1 MWGITNPYQHKVI
14 AAMEDYNRVL
24 DATTVSENANGTAAE
39 KMTIYTQTLE
49 AAQNNLTS
57 SIQQFAQ
64 DSNLDQILIA
74 AYNGL
79 AKVVE
84 ILNILLNKI
93 PVLSPLI
100 KAVGVIFLTYF
111 GANMISKLT
120 KSISIFGQMA
130 EVISGLGTATN
141 IVIPTFTQMFSGIVS
156 GAGSAMT
163 ALTGMTVTIGGLT
176 APILGVVAAIIA
188 IGTVAKLAWD
198 SWKNAQP
205 EAQVKKANDALE
217 ESQKNLDDTNSKIA
231 EINKQISEINSKGT
245 LTLADEQQKENL
257 QEQLDVLKE
266 IQKTQSDINEANK
279 IASKEATQK
288 EIKSRYGDDK
298 SVEEYQSSFVGIAPR
313 LYDSESASVNQ
324 LLANIA
330 QLNKEKQELNKSDE
344 NYATKLQQ
352 LNSQM
357 DAQTLALQNQ
367 KLAILQDMQTL
378 QNLGDTSS
386 DVYKMLQSQLDT
398 VNLALD
404 PSNFETLK
412 VQNLIDTAGIEDK
425 LQKAVQAGDEAGQ
438 KTAEAYANK
447 FAHQILNSS
456 DSVKAAWAQAMNI
469 DVNDLNIDNLTQEL
483 LTKFQQMYGQ
493 VNQAIFELTS
503 EQVADWTT
511 AATNALVTQDEAMK
525 DYISTVANIT
535 EKQEILN
542 TAFSEMKEKGELSV
556 ATVQK
561 LIDQE
566 PSLVSALT
574 VEDGHIRI
582 NIDSLQDLSDSYFD
596 TAIEAKKQQIAQTE
610 SVIEETKKRI
620 KAMQE
625 EMSALAKLV
634 QAQIDAGERVDTTNL
649 DQLRGMQRTQHEL
662 EKQGKQAQAT
672 YDDLSDEL
680 ESLEKLQSAGLTYT
694 PSKKS
699 SSSKSGKSDAEKEF
713 ETNIKNR
720 MKYLQGIVKQY
731 SLDDAWQDPATIQ
744 EYTDSWN
751 DMLSS
756 VVDTPEARKIVAD
769 ALNVDISGMS
779 DEKAKEQLTKLL
791 KDQYGD
797 IQTEYQKLLK
807 NKAKEDL
814 NSAKAIINAYKEG
827 VYGAWSSDEALNAA
841 KADYDKFIKEI
852 TENEDYRKAVAESL
866 NLGDITEKTVEE
878 QIRIVVEAWQKS
890 AGTLEDAQQ
899 DLYDEAS
906 KNIKALQDEIEDMI
920 DTAIDLL
927 EKAGDFLFD
936 MLDKIS
942 DRYDAQIDNLDK
954 ISDELDDQKDAF
966 EDKIDQQKEL
976 LKLQKEEMDNADE
989 LAEKNKSIADID
1001 AQLMELQ
1008 YDNSAE
1014 AQAKRLKLLDERAEK
1029 EKDLADW
1036 QNEYDYNTKIDALD
1050 KEKSEYEKTIEAE
1063 KKAIE
1068 AQKQTLQDAQS
1079 QFETTL
1085 SNIQNG
1091 FNTFI
1096 KILSSDLVKNL
1107 IGKALINSGSDTVTN
1122 LLIGYNR
1129 VFGSGIDTDVT
1140 GITTKGFKSLGD
1152 IGGKILGGLNLGDVS
1167 NKIGSSLNGIRNNFG
1182 NFANGISQIIQPGI
1196 SNASGIFSGL
1206 GSTIKNA
1213 FNLNWS
1219 GIGTSMQG
1227 GLKTVSGIF
1236 SKMFSPI
1243 ASGASSIGD
1252 AIGAGITGFFPGI
1265 FSALGTLVTTVGTAM
1280 GGVLESIATAMSA
1293 IPVVGWV
1300 IAGAAVVG
1308 AIALAASIAA
1318 IVAKTRSSKV
1328 SQPTQSFTA
1337 KKHHTGADY
1346 VKKENPALDKMLG
1359 LNDDETVS
1367 ILHVGEAV
1375 VPTWANNATSSASSN
1390 RFTGSPFGS
1399 AVDTAVKSARTNS
1412 RTYSSS
1418 DNSTINISMPINI
1431 QGDADSSTVNS
1442 LRKEADNIVN
1452 RVLKTINSQTRIGG
1466 YRNIKAATV

>member
-100 KAVGVIFLTYF
+100 KAMGVALAAAF
-111 GANMISKLT
+111 A
-120 KSISIFGQMA
+120 A
-130 EVISGLGTATN
+130 GTIEK
-141 IVIPTFTQMFSGIVS
+141 IVKTSQILSGIVS
-156 GAGSAMT
+156 IGPSIVKAFTSAGSAIEGFGA
-163 ALTGMTVTIGGLT
+163 ALYAAAGPAGVIFG
-176 APILGVVAAIIA
+176 ILGAIIA
-188 IGTVAKLAWD
+188 IAPAVYSAWKKVFPSIEERADEAKQAWED
-198 SWKNAQP
+198 SKQ
-205 EAQVKKANDALE
+205 ELSE
-217 ESQKNLDDTNSKIA
+217 TNSQIT
-231 EINKQISEINSKGT
+231 ELNNQISDIKSKGT
-245 LTLADEQQKENL
+245 LTLSDQAELERL
-257 QEQLDVLKE
+257 QTQLDILE
-266 IQKTQSDINEANK
+266 AMRDNQEAINEQNK
-279 IASKEATQK
+279 QEAISTQK
-288 EIKSRYGDDK
+288 ESI
-298 SVEEYQSSFVGIAPR
+298 
-313 LYDSESASVNQ
+313 
-324 LLANIA
+324 ANITGYDKNA
-330 QLNKEKQELNKSDE
+330 IDEYKASLESLGNYMQTIQRGEQGDANALFAAYQNLTQQKKELNSTDEDYIEKSKTIDSSLQQITTDLLTQKQGYLE
-344 NYATKLQQ
+344 QMKTLAEWGMTNSSEYKKLQQ
-352 LNSQM
+352 LVYET
-357 DAQTLALQNQ
+357 DAL
-367 KLAILQDMQTL
+367 
-378 QNLGDTSS
+378 
-386 DVYKMLQSQLDT
+386 
-398 VNLALD
+398 LD
-404 PSNFETLK
+404 PSNFLK
-412 VQNLIDTAGIEDK
+412 VKLGDLIDTSNLKSKIQD
-425 LQKAVQAGDEAGQ
+425 AVQDTSEAGQ
-438 KTAEAYANK
+438 QAAEGYARQ
-447 FAHQILNSS
+447 FAIKILGDENM
-456 DSVKAAWAQAMNI
+456 KQALA
-469 DVNDLNIDNLTQEL
+469 DALNIDASKLNVDNVTQEVL
-483 LTKFQQMYGQ
+483 SQFQDMYAGITTGYEEMVQDISGNTGVVDTYASMLDKINDKTSVLTKAYK
-493 VNQAIFELTS
+493 ELTKQGSLTADTTQKLIEKYPELADKLDFSTGKIKLQVEELKNLYNAEFESAEATVTS
-503 EQVADWTT
+503 EIAKAEATIASASARIAAMQAVET
-511 AATNALVTQDEAMK
+511 A
-525 DYISTVANIT
+525 
-535 EKQEILN
+535 LN
-542 TAFSEMKEKGELSV
+542 SGELSGRDEAFYEREYRYQSKV
-556 ATVQK
+556 A
-561 LIDQE
+561 
-566 PSLVSALT
+566 
-574 VEDGHIRI
+574 
-582 NIDSLQDLSDSYFD
+582 DS
-596 TAIEAKKQQIAQTE
+596 
-610 SVIEETKKRI
+610 
-620 KAMQE
+620 
-625 EMSALAKLV
+625 V
-634 QAQIDAGERVDTTNL
+634 QAQLDAATEKVEGLKSVLALLQNTA
-649 DQLRGMQRTQHEL
+649 RT
-662 EKQGKQAQAT
+662 
-672 YDDLSDEL
+672 
-680 ESLEKLQSAGLTYT
+680 GLGSGIKDST
-694 PSKKS
+694 SGS
-699 SSSKSGKSDAEKEF
+699 SSADKDF
-713 ETNIKNR
+713 ENSIKNR

-731 SLDDAWQDPATIQ
+731 SLDEAWNDPATIQ
-744 EYTDSWN
+744 KYTDDFN
-751 DMLSS
+751 NMLSS
-756 VVDTPEARKIVAD
+756 VLDSPEKRKIVAD

-814 NSAKAIINAYKEG
+814 NSAKTIINAYKEG

>member
-1 MWGITNPYQHKVI
+1 
-14 AAMEDYNRVL
+14 MEDYNRVL
-24 DATTVSENANGTAAE
+24 EATNVAENANGVAAE
-39 KMTIYTQTLE
+39 KMTVYNESLE
-49 AAQNNLTS
+49 AAQNRLTA

-64 DSNLDQILIA
+64 DSNLDRILA
-74 AYNGL
+74 LAYDGL
-79 AKVVE
+79 SKVVE

-100 KAVGVIFLTYF
+100 KEVGVALAVAFAAKTI
-111 GANMISKLT
+111 ANIASTSK
-120 KSISIFGQMA
+120 A
-130 EVISGLGTATN
+130 
-141 IVIPTFTQMFSGIVS
+141 
-156 GAGSAMT
+156 
-163 ALTGMTVTIGGLT
+163 IGGLISAFTSVSGEVGAFASLVAGEFTT
-176 APILGVVAAIIA
+176 ALSSGLIPAIGAAGTAITTLLGPVGTILALLGVIVAIA
-188 IGTVAKLAWD
+188 PVVASAWNKMFP
-198 SWKNAQP
+198 SVEEKAEQS
-205 EAQVKKANDALE
+205 KKSLE
-217 ESQKNLDDTNSKIA
+217 ESNAELEETQSKIQ
-231 EINKQISEINSKGT
+231 EIQKQINDINSKGT
-245 LTLADEQQKENL
+245 LTLEDEAEKERL
-257 QEQLDVLKE
+257 QEQLDLLEE
-266 IQKTQSDINEANK
+266 IKKTQEA
-279 IASKEATQK
+279 I
-288 EIKSRYGDDK
+288 
-298 SVEEYQSSFVGIAPR
+298 
-313 LYDSESASVNQ
+313 
-324 LLANIA
+324 
-330 QLNKEKQELNKSDE
+330 NKEKSEQALSDE
-344 NYATKLQQ
+344 QKKAQKMTSYSSEDVSQYQTGLQTTQNYATALSTGNINELIAAYQQ
-352 LNSQM
+352 LNEEKKNLNSTDEDYAEQLKTNQQLTSSFTTKLLEQK
-357 DAQTLALQNQ
+357 QTYLDEMKALS
-367 KLAILQDMQTL
+367 D
-378 QNLGDTSS
+378 LGDTSS
-386 DVYKMLQSQLDT
+386 ETYKSLQQAVDMINVTL
-398 VNLALD
+398 N
-404 PSNFETLK
+404 PSNFETVK
-412 VQNLIDTAGIEDK
+412 IQNLIDTEGVSDK

-438 KTAEAYANK
+438 KTAETYAHK
-447 FAHQILNSS
+447 FANQILRD
-456 DSVKAAWAQAMNI
+456 DSMKEAFAKAMNI
-469 DVNDLNIDNLTQEL
+469 DVDDIDFDTLTQEF

-556 ATVQK
+556 TTVQK

-596 TAIEAKKQQIAQTE
+596 TAIETKKQQITQTQ
-610 SVIEETKKRI
+610 SVIDEAKKRI
-620 KAMQE
+620 EAMNQE
-625 EMSALAKLV
+625 MIALGKLI
-634 QAQIDAGERVDTTNL
+634 QKRIDAGEKVPATDL
-649 DQLRGMQRTQHEL
+649 DQYRGMQRTKYYL
-662 EKQGKQAQAT
+662 EQQGKQAQET
-672 YDDLSDEL
+672 QDDLQEQLDAL
-680 ESLEKLQSAGLTYT
+680 TKLQEAGLTYT

-744 EYTDSWN
+744 EYTNSWN

-791 KDQYGD
+791 KEQYGD

-807 NKAKEDL
+807 SKAKEDL
-814 NSAKAIINAYKEG
+814 NSAKTIINAYKEG
-827 VYGAWSSDEALNAA
+827 VYGAWSSQEAFDAA
-841 KADYDKFIKEI
+841 EADYSKFIERI
-852 TENEDYRKAVAESL
+852 TNDADYRKAVAESL

-899 DLYDEAS
+899 DLYDDAS
-906 KNIKALQDEIEDMI
+906 KNIKALQDEIEDML

-936 MLDKIS
+936 MLGKIS
-942 DRYDAQIDNLDK
+942 DRYDTQIDNLDK

-1050 KEKSEYEKTIEAE
+1050 KEKSEYEKVIEAE

-1068 AQKQTLQDAQS
+1068 AQKQTLQDAQK

-1107 IGKALINSGSDTVTN
+1107 ISRALINTGSDTVTN
-1122 LLIGYNR
+1122 LLTGYNKI
-1129 VFGSGIDTDVT
+1129 FGTGIDADVT
-1140 GITTKGFKSLGD
+1140 GTIKKGYKSLSD
-1152 IGGKILGGLNLGDVS
+1152 IGGQITGNLNLEGTS
-1167 NKIGSSLNGIRNNFG
+1167 KNIYSSLKGISNNFG
-1182 NFANGISQIIQPGI
+1182 NFSNGLSSKIQPGI
-1196 SNASGIFSGL
+1196 QSASGIFKGL
-1206 GSTIKNA
+1206 GTTLRDT
-1213 FNLNWS
+1213 FNLDWN
-1219 GIGTSMQG
+1219 GITGSVQN
-1227 GLKTVSGIF
+1227 GLGVVSQTF
-1236 SKMFSPI
+1236 SSLFSPI
-1243 ASGASSIGD
+1243 AKGAASIGD

-1280 GGVLESIATAMSA
+1280 GGVLDAIATAMAS
-1293 IPVVGWV
+1293 IPIVGWV

-1328 SQPTQSFTA
+1328 SQPTQSFAA

-1418 DNSTINISMPINI
+1418 DNPTINISMPINI
-1431 QGDADSSTVNS
+1431 QGDADTSTVNS

-1452 RVLKTINSQTRIGG
+1452 RVLKKINSQTKIGG
-1466 YRNIKAATV
+1466 YKNIKAATV